1 MGPLKFVLSSLM
13 SFLSISR
20 ISHVDSSDIINV
32 IVFSSLLDSQS
43 HLMFD
48 LFCKPISSSAQRTA
62 VTGHKYPFSYAH
74 TQPML
79 GTTVYRMLSFINGED
94 HIVIIIVIVIDIIFY
109 VGGPKD

>member
-62 VTGHKYPFSYAH
+62 VTGHQYPFSYAH

-79 GTTVYRMLSFINGED
+79 GTTVYIMLSFINAED
-94 HIVIIIVIVIDIIFY
+94 HIVIIIVIVIDIILLLY
-109 VGGPKD
+109 